1 MRQTFT
7 IARSLALV
15 SLFGFANAGYAQ
27 TVKSD
32 APLALGQNAVAVKA
46 IAAKDGTFD
55 VEITHNGKTR
65 KFTGVKAT
73 PDGNFDLPELMELNP
88 PAGIADRKQRKVVK
102 VEGKPLI
109 FPSGAAAAQAQAQAQ
124 SQSVSVK
131 AIGNGSGT
139 FDVEITEN
147 GKTRKLTGLKPGPK
161 GFIEIPSGPHDEAT
175 IVIDPNAPQ
184 GGVNVKVEGKPLI
197 FPSGAAA
204 AQAHSSNVSVKATG
218 NGSGTF
224 DVEITENG
232 KTRKLTGLKP
242 GPKGKIEV
250 PSGVAGHPP
259 ILIDTTEGPN
269 GKVSV
274 RVEGK
279 PLIFP
284 SGAAAAQAQ
293 AQAQSQ
299 SVSVKAIGNGS
310 GTFDVEIT
318 ENGKTRKLTGLKP
331 GPKGFIEIPSG
342 PHDEAT
348 IVIDPNAPQGGVN
361 VKVEGKPLILPS
373 GAAAAQAQSRNVT
386 VKATGSDGGTF
397 DVEITENGKT
407 RKLNGVTA
415 GPDGSL
421 DIPELNDVAPAG
433 AKISKQIRI
442 INVDGNQSGPA
453 LSTIIENTNNE
464 DVNIV
469 VDGVA
474 VSGADGHDIKPGT
487 SIVVTTDGKGNAP
500 KIIKSNPFVVGQPLL
515 KNMEPGR
522 PHPNQVYKVATTRK
536 ASKEILIVAKLVNG
550 KKVLSEAKLVVLSGQ
565 TAKLD
570 AGDVWLSLR
579 ATISPAGTISVKGD
593 AGSAKSPKGPGFS
606 VNGLPSGGSFKYPN
620 GATGTWEIKA
630 SIQGAHAKP

>member
-1 MRQTFT
+1 MKTTFT
-7 IARSLALV
+7 IAGNLALV
-15 SLFGFANAGYAQ
+15 SLFGLANAGYAQ

-32 APLALGQNAVAVKA
+32 APLALDQNAVAVKA
-46 IAAKDGTFD
+46 IAVKDGTFD

-73 PDGNFDLPELMELNP
+73 PDGNFDLPALMELNP
-88 PAGIADRKQRKVVK
+88 PAGIAGRKQSKAVR

-109 FPSGAAAAQAQAQAQ
+109 LPSGAAAAQAQAQ

-161 GFIEIPSGPHDEAT
+161 GFIEIPSGPHGEAT

-204 AQAHSSNVSVKATG
+204 AQAHSSNVSVKAIG

-259 ILIDTTEGPN
+259 IVIDTTEGPHGN
-269 GKVSV
+269 VSV

-279 PLIFP
+279 PLILP
-284 SGAAAAQAQ
+284 SGAAAAEAH
-293 AQAQSQ
+293 S
-299 SVSVKAIGNGS
+299 SNVSVKAIGNGS

-318 ENGKTRKLTGLKP
+318 ENGKTRKLTG
-331 GPKGFIEIPSG
+331 
-342 PHDEAT
+342 
-348 IVIDPNAPQGGVN
+348 
-361 VKVEGKPLILPS
+361 
-373 GAAAAQAQSRNVT
+373 
-386 VKATGSDGGTF
+386 VKA
-397 DVEITENGKT
+397 K
-407 RKLNGVTA
+407 A
-415 GPDGSL
+415 DGSL
-421 DIPELNDVAPAG
+421 DIPELNGAAPAG
-433 AKISKQIRI
+433 ATISKQIKV
-442 INVDGNQSGPA
+442 INVDSNHLGDA
-453 LSTIIENTNNE
+453 LPTIIENTNDE
-464 DVNIV
+464 DVNIIV
-469 VDGVA
+469 NGVA
-474 VSGADGHDIKPGT
+474 VSGADGPSVKPGT
-487 SIVVTTDGKGNAP
+487 SIVVTTDGNGPKVVKTQRVMVDQVPLNGVASGAP
-500 KIIKSNPFVVGQPLL
+500 NSTQPFRVALTPHSN
-515 KNMEPGR
+515 E
-522 PHPNQVYKVATTRK
+522 KV
-536 ASKEILIVAKLVNG
+536 SKEVLIEAKLVNG
-550 KKVLSEAKLVVLSGQ
+550 KKIVSAPKLVVLSGQ
-565 TAKLD
+565 TAKIQ

-606 VNGLPSGGSFKYPN
+606 VSGLASGGSFKYPN
-620 GATGTWEIKA
+620 GNAGTWEIKA
-630 SIQGAHAKP
+630 SVSGASVAKPGGSMFIFKAAKP

>member
-1 MRQTFT
+1 MMRQTIT
-7 IARSLALV
+7 IAGSLALV
-15 SLFGFANAGYAQ
+15 SLFGYANAGYAQ

-73 PDGNFDLPELMELNP
+73 PDGNFDLPALMELNP
-88 PAGIADRKQRKVVK
+88 PAGIAGRKQSKAIRVEGKPLILPSGAAAAQAHSSNVSVKAIGNGSGTFDVQITENGKTRKVTGLKPGPKGKIEVPSGVAGHPPIIIDTTEGPNGNVSVR

-109 FPSGAAAAQAQAQAQ
+109 FPSGAAAAQAQ

-147 GKTRKLTGLKPGPK
+147 GKTRKLTG
-161 GFIEIPSGPHDEAT
+161 
-175 IVIDPNAPQ
+175 
-184 GGVNVKVEGKPLI
+184 VK
-197 FPSGAAA
+197 
-204 AQAHSSNVSVKATG
+204 
-218 NGSGTF
+218 
-224 DVEITENG
+224 
-232 KTRKLTGLKP
+232 
-242 GPKGKIEV
+242 
-250 PSGVAGHPP
+250 
-259 ILIDTTEGPN
+259 
-269 GKVSV
+269 
-274 RVEGK
+274 
-279 PLIFP
+279 
-284 SGAAAAQAQ
+284 
-293 AQAQSQ
+293 
-299 SVSVKAIGNGS
+299 
-310 GTFDVEIT
+310 
-318 ENGKTRKLTGLKP
+318 
-331 GPKGFIEIPSG
+331 
-342 PHDEAT
+342 
-348 IVIDPNAPQGGVN
+348 
-361 VKVEGKPLILPS
+361 
-373 GAAAAQAQSRNVT
+373 
-386 VKATGSDGGTF
+386 
-397 DVEITENGKT
+397 
-407 RKLNGVTA
+407 A

-433 AKISKQIRI
+433 AKISKQIKI

-487 SIVVTTDGKGNAP
+487 SVIVTTNGNGSAP
-500 KIIKSNPFVVGQPLL
+500 KIIKSQRVVVGQPLL

-536 ASKEILIVAKLVNG
+536 ASKEVLIVAKLVNG
-550 KKVLSEAKLVVLSGQ
+550 KKVVSEAKLVVLSGQ

-593 AGSAKSPKGPGFS
+593 AGSAKSPKGPGFT
-606 VNGLPSGGSFKYPN
+606 VIGLPSGGSFKYPN
-620 GATGTWEIKA
+620 GASGTWEIKA
-630 SIQGAHAKP
+630 SVSGASAAKPGGPMFIFKAAKP